1 MERSEGTFFPSVSTH
16 HCSITFKVILLHFFS
31 DPFALKRNVARSLNS
46 QMVFEYV
53 QERFRTAY
61 KYFACPQSKD
71 RNTVEHQRGKD
82 TTKHGGMKQEED
94 GRKGGEEGS
103 EKSGGG
109 QGDGNEGK
117 SQSSETGPK
126 EDGESDEGERA
137 ERAQEEEERALN
149 GGLMDLVLSG
159 GTSTDGAGAEPG
171 TTLEPSSASTH
182 NGLLDRDEE
191 EENHVSEK
199 QGHIAPED
207 LHYIFDRMIFTG
219 GKVPVQNAFLIV
231 LNWITKILDLL

>member
-1 MERSEGTFFPSVSTH
+1 
-16 HCSITFKVILLHFFS
+16 
-31 DPFALKRNVARSLNS
+31 
-46 QMVFEYV
+46 MVFEYI